1 MKASPRMDPITS
13 FIVMDVL
20 EEARGMERAG
30 ADVVHMEVGE
40 PDFAPPAGVTEAIRR
55 AVDAGH
61 THYTHSLGVVELRE
75 AIAAWYGRQYG
86 VAVDP
91 GCVIVTPGTSG
102 AFLNA
107 MAVLLSP
114 DEAIAFTD
122 PGYPCYPN
130 FARLLGLR
138 PVTIPTE
145 PEDAFA
151 PRRERVT
158 AAIDAGAKAL
168 LIASPANPTGA
179 VVPSDML
186 RWLANL
192 PVPLISDEIY
202 HGLVYCDGG
211 GGTPCV
217 DTALK
222 HSPDV
227 IVINGLS
234 KRMAMT
240 GLRIGWAI
248 VPKELVRPFQK
259 LNQNL
264 YICADSLGQQG
275 AIAALTDPACEAAA
289 REMRDTYAR
298 RRAVLIA
305 GLRKGGFTLH
315 HEPAGAFY
323 CFADVSRFTDDA
335 FQFSL
340 RMLREAKV
348 AATPG
353 VDFGS
358 HRTRAFL
365 RFAYTI
371 DAARIEEG
379 MARIGKWLGTA

>member
-1 MKASPRMDPITS
+1 MTPSPRMDPITS
-13 FIVMDVL
+13 FIVMDIL
-20 EEARGMERAG
+20 EEARGMERTG
-30 ADVVHMEVGE
+30 ADVVHLEVGE
-40 PDFAPPAGVTEAIRR
+40 PDFAPPPGVTEAIRR

-86 VAVDP
+86 VKVDP
-91 GCVIVTPGTSG
+91 DCVIVTPGTSG
-102 AFLNA
+102 AFLNT

-114 DEAIAFTD
+114 GEKIAFTD

-130 FARLLGLR
+130 FARLLGLD
-138 PVTIPTE
+138 PVTIQTE
-145 PEDAFA
+145 PEDAYA
-151 PRRERVT
+151 PRKERVT
-158 AAIDAGAKAL
+158 AAIDAGARAV

-179 VVPSDML
+179 VVPSQML
-186 RWLANL
+186 AWLANL

-202 HGLVYCDGG
+202 HGLVYCDE
-211 GGTPCV
+211 CA

-222 HSPDV
+222 HSRDV

-240 GLRIGWAI
+240 GLRVGWAI

-264 YICADSLGQQG
+264 YICADSLSQQG
-275 AIAALTDPACEAAA
+275 AIAALTDPACDAAA
-289 REMRDTYAR
+289 KRMHDTYAKR
-298 RRAVLIA
+298 REVLIA
-305 GLRKGGFTLH
+305 GLRKVGFTLH
-315 HEPAGAFY
+315 HEPMGAFY
-323 CFADVSRFTDDA
+323 CFADCSRFTDDA
-335 FQFSL
+335 FQFAL

-358 HRTRAFL
+358 HRTKTFL

-371 DAARIEEG
+371 DTARIEEG
-379 MARIGKWLGTA
+379 IARVGKWLGTA